1 LSSPAASSGKDP
13 TRSTSDAVLV
23 ALIGP
28 VFLATALWFVFGR
41 TPDDVPRAEPTL
53 VSTADIIW
61 PTRPLMTDPPTMQVA
76 GFAKKCNDCH
86 SLFTSDPDTPL
97 RLNQHRNIVQAHGM
111 NDRCFNCHD
120 RLDRGM
126 LALPGGETI
135 PFTDTARVCA
145 TCHGTTYRDWQAG
158 MHGRT
163 IESWDRWRP
172 EHARLT
178 CTECHD
184 PHAPAFE
191 PMLALP
197 GPDTLRMGDQHEPVH
212 DSEAKRNPL
221 RQWSGGRHGGT
232 EARGHEG
239 GRD

>member
-1 LSSPAASSGKDP
+1 MSSPGPPSGKDP
-13 TRSTSDAVLV
+13 ARGPADAAIV

-28 VFLATALWFVFGR
+28 VFLATALWFIFGR
-41 TPDDVPRAEPTL
+41 TPDDVPRAEPIL
-53 VSTADIIW
+53 VSAAGISW
-61 PTRPLMTDPPTMQVA
+61 PVRPVMADPPTMLVA
-76 GFAKKCNDCH
+76 GFTKKCTECH
-86 SLFTSDPDTPL
+86 SLFRSDPDTPL

-120 RLDRGM
+120 NDDRGK
-126 LALPGGETI
+126 LVLPGGETVG
-135 PFTDTARVCA
+135 FADATRVCA

-163 IESWDRWRP
+163 IGSWDPARAA
-172 EHARLT
+172 HARLV

-197 GPDTLRMGDQHEPVH
+197 GPDTLRMGSRHEPVH
-212 DSEAKRNPL
+212 DTEARRNPL
-221 RQWSGGRHGGT
+221 RQWSGGGSHGGD
-232 EARGHEG
+232 
-239 GRD
+239 RD